1 VRYANGSGPVNTD
14 NKAAIRTL
22 RVNGDRIGPIVMPQ
36 RGPDL
41 WDDWG
46 YSNPQ
51 RVALAAG
58 THTVTLVFTD
68 SNRNMNGTV
77 NAANLDHVRLTRLE
91 TGVPDG
97 DS

>member
-1 VRYANGSGPVNTD
+1 VNTD

-22 RVNGDRIGPIVMPQ
+22 RVDGDWVGPIVLPQ
-36 RGPDL
+36 RGPDR
-41 WDDWG
+41 WSDWG

-51 RVALAAG
+51 EVALAAG

-77 NAANLDHVRLTRLE
+77 NAANLDHVRLTRLKA
-91 TGVPDG
+91 GVPG
-97 DS
+97 DESP